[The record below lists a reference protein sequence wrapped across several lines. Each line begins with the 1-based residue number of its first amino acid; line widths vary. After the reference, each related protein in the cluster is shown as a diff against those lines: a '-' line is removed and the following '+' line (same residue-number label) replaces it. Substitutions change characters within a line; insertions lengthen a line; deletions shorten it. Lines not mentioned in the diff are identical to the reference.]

1 MPKHPQKE
9 VKAFRRNYAKA
20 KLITINPVFYVNI
33 LYVSNDNKRKHK
45 DEQTIRARIEVELNV
60 YFLII

>member
-45 DEQTIRARIEVELNV
+45 DEQTIRARLRSS
-60 YFLII
+60 